1 MKRIVALLLFL
12 AMQVPLMNQWGAVA
26 YYRINRD
33 YIAENLCVNRD
44 KPMLNCNGQCYLAK
58 QLQKADSALQ
68 AKEQEQQNHLDLGA
82 KIFSE
87 QFYLSNEA
95 QFLALQP
102 QFVQAQKETL
112 SKAALYSFNYIPNC
126 FHPPCIA

>member
-58 QLQKADSALQ
+58 KLKAAEEKEQKSSSERLQKTPEIVLSLPENSFSPKFSGVFNVDNSDQFALQ
-68 AKEQEQQNHLDLGA
+68 LFYFQSIHLDH
-82 KIFSE
+82 FRP
-87 QFYLSNEA
+87 
-95 QFLALQP
+95 P
-102 QFVQAQKETL
+102 QFHLINL
-112 SKAALYSFNYIPNC
+112 S
-126 FHPPCIA
+126 

>member
-58 QLQKADSALQ
+58 KLKAAEE
-68 AKEQEQQNHLDLGA
+68 KEQKSNSERLEKMPEVVLSFQAIQPVYTARFTSLELVENHFSTQEFFPNAAA
-82 KIFSE
+82 KGF
-87 QFYLSNEA
+87 
-95 QFLALQP
+95 
-102 QFVQAQKETL
+102 
-112 SKAALYSFNYIPNC
+112 
-126 FHPPCIA
+126 FHPPQV

>member
-1 MKRIVALLLFL
+1 VKRIVALLLFL

-58 QLQKADSALQ
+58 KLKAAEE
-68 AKEQEQQNHLDLGA
+68 KEQKSNSERLEKMPEVVLCFQAIQPVFTARFTSVELVENH
-82 KIFSE
+82 FSTQE
-87 QFYLSNEA
+87 FFPN
-95 QFLALQP
+95 
-102 QFVQAQKETL
+102 
-112 SKAALYSFNYIPNC
+112 AAATGF
-126 FHPPCIA
+126 FHPPQV